1 MATDMETPRIKN
13 RNRPSWLWVL
23 AGVAIA
29 LTLTWLILTPRGILG
44 KADAVGYSVCH
55 QIESRSFS
63 INGRPFPLCARCSG
77 LFLGA
82 VLGLVYQTV
91 QGRKGR
97 MPPLGASLFF
107 GALAFAWVFDGT
119 NSFLM
124 FVPSIN
130 TFYETQNWTRLVT
143 GTGMGLAVSAI
154 LRPAFIQTMYRHWED
169 NSALGNWKQIIGL
182 VFAAGV
188 LNALILLE
196 IHWILFPLA
205 LLGAGGVLALL
216 MIIYSMVLVMA
227 FKRDNTFERFDQLLQ
242 PLLGGYMI
250 ALLQIGVID
259 LGRYLLTGT
268 WGGFSF

>member
-1 MATDMETPRIKN
+1 METDIEAPTKVN
-13 RNRPSWLWVL
+13 RKRPTWLWVL
-23 AGVAIA
+23 VGFAIA
-29 LTLTWLILTPRGILG
+29 LTLTWLILTPKGILG

-55 QIESRSFS
+55 QIEVRSFLM
-63 INGRPFPLCARCSG
+63 NGRPFPLCARCSG
-77 LFLGA
+77 MFLGTL
-82 VLGLVYQTV
+82 LGLIYQAA

-107 GALAFAWVFDGT
+107 GALAFAWVFDGS

-130 TFYETQNWTRLVT
+130 TFYQTQNWTRLVT

-154 LRPAFIQTMYRHWED
+154 LRPAFIQTMYRDWQD
-169 NSALGNWKQIIGL
+169 KAALGSWKQIIGL

-196 IHWILFPLA
+196 IRWILFPLA
-205 LLGAGGVLALL
+205 LLGAGGVVALL
-216 MIIYSMVLVMA
+216 MTIYSMAVVMA
-227 FKRDNTFERFDQLLQ
+227 FKRDNTYVRFNQLLI
-242 PLLGGYMI
+242 PLLGGYI
-250 ALLQIGVID
+250 VALLQIGVIN
-259 LGRYLLTGT
+259 LVRYLLTGT

>member
-1 MATDMETPRIKN
+1 VAADMETPRNAN
-13 RNRPSWLWVL
+13 RNRASWLWVL
-23 AGVAIA
+23 VGFAIA
-29 LTLTWLILTPRGILG
+29 LTLTWLILTPKGILG

-55 QIESRSFS
+55 QIEARSFM

-82 VLGLVYQTV
+82 VLGLVYQAA

-107 GALAFAWVFDGT
+107 GLLAFAWVFDGS

-124 FVPSIN
+124 FVPRIQ
-130 TFYETQNWTRLVT
+130 TFYETQNWTRLVS

-154 LRPAFIQTMYRHWED
+154 LRPAFIQTMYQDWQD
-169 NSALGNWKQIIGL
+169 QPALGSWKQITGL
-182 VFAAGV
+182 VFVAGV

-196 IHWILFPLA
+196 IRWILFPLA
-205 LLGAGGVLALL
+205 LLGAGGVLTLL
-216 MIIYSMVLVMA
+216 VTIYSMVVVMA
-227 FKRDNTFERFDQLLQ
+227 FKRDNTYERFNQLLQ
-242 PLLGGYMI
+242 PLLGGYII
-250 ALLQIGVID
+250 AMLQIGLID
-259 LGRYLLTGT
+259 LARYLLTGT